1 LFTVTVR
8 PFLKHDTES
17 ASLQDSGGSSSS
29 SSSSSSSNSNSN
41 SNSSNSL
48 ANTMLILPIA
58 CGSATLEYY
67 NSLDLRSL
75 QRGNVKVVAI
85 EFGMLLHT
93 TLKLDDLGIEIMK

>member
-1 LFTVTVR
+1 
-8 PFLKHDTES
+8 
-17 ASLQDSGGSSSS
+17 
-29 SSSSSSSNSNSN
+29 
-41 SNSSNSL
+41 
-48 ANTMLILPIA
+48 MLILPIA

-75 QRGNVKVVAI
+75 RHGNVEVVAI